1 MRASRTP
8 ADIVRK
14 DDQLSRLTEQARA
27 LMALDR
33 QFKKLAPANLA
44 EHCRAVRIRDGE
56 LVLFADNGAVAA
68 RLRLMAPGWLPALA
82 KAGYVARTVRVRVVL
97 PSLTPPRYNRLTVGA
112 AGIDALEHAADAV
125 SDPALAAA
133 LRRFARHR
141 RDDSMQG

>member
-14 DDQLSRLTEQARA
+14 DSQLARLTEQAQA

-33 QFKKLAPANLA
+33 HFKKLAPAHLA

-68 RLRLMAPGWLPALA
+68 RLRLMAPGLLPALA

-112 AGIDALEHAADAV
+112 EGIAALESAAESL

-141 RDDSMQG
+141 RDDSGTD

>member
-1 MRASRTP
+1 MRDSRTP

-14 DDQLSRLTEQARA
+14 DNQLSRLTEQARA

-33 QFKKLAPANLA
+33 QFKKLVPANLA
-44 EHCRAVRIRDGE
+44 GYCRAVRIRDGE
-56 LVLFADNGAVAA
+56 LVLFADTSAVAA

-97 PSLTPPRYNRLTVGA
+97 PSLTPQRYNRLTVGA
-112 AGIDALEHAADAV
+112 TGIEALETAAETV
-125 SDPALAAA
+125 SDPGLAAA

-141 RDDSMQG
+141 RRDGEAS